1 MTTDL
6 TVGHPRKT
14 LWRFLLPMLV
24 SVMFQQFYNIADSM
38 IAGRFAGENAL
49 AAVGASY
56 PITVIF
62 MAFALSLIHIYPA
75 VSVLRAVSV
84 PSVCWRS

>member
-38 IAGRFAGENAL
+38 IAGRFAGEDAL
-49 AAVGASY
+49 AAVGDVYKRQA
-56 PITVIF
+56 
-62 MAFALSLIHIYPA
+62 
-75 VSVLRAVSV
+75 
-84 PSVCWRS
+84 

>member
-38 IAGRFAGENAL
+38 IATGFFVEVPRLNRL
-49 AAVGASY
+49 SY
-56 PITVIF
+56 GI
-62 MAFALSLIHIYPA
+62 
-75 VSVLRAVSV
+75 LRKK
-84 PSVCWRS
+84 